1 MESLTIYYRPIVCLR
16 VYCSVSTCLSLS
28 YPVFFQLLL
37 QFIVVRGDI
46 LYKLILFFFFWQLII
61 FFSNLF
67 NLGKSLKYN
76 ITCSKE
82 TFTRYPAISST
93 SRSFYSLLMS
103 RKAKLS
109 IFTLKL
115 CILWLIF
122 KLFLSAYMH
131 KK

>member
-16 VYCSVSTCLSLS
+16 VYCSVSTYLYLS

-37 QFIVVRGDI
+37 QFIMVRGDT
-46 LYKLILFFFFWQLII
+46 LYKFNLAYFFFLVDYI
-61 FFSNLF
+61 FSYLF
-67 NLGKSLKYN
+67 NLDKSLKYN

-93 SRSFYSLLMS
+93 LWPFYSLLISM
-103 RKAKLS
+103 KVKLS

-115 CILWLIF
+115 CIMWLIF
-122 KLFLSAYMH
+122 KLFLSDYMH

>member
-37 QFIVVRGDI
+37 SSLWSEEI
-46 LYKLILFFFFWQLII
+46 LCINSIFFFFLQLII

-67 NLGKSLKYN
+67 NLDKSLKYN